1 MKLSVISSESDLP
14 RETELVRALFRAGL
28 QRFDLRKPAWSS
40 QTFESFLGSLSA
52 GERARV
58 VIHSHVELAS
68 RWGLAGTHEKDT
80 GEVSAKPSHCF
91 GLTSRAC
98 HDLKTLGAALG
109 RYDSVLVSP
118 IFESISKPGHGP
130 SGKFALSDLKQVL
143 SLRTTQQRRT
153 TVYALGGITAGNTMD
168 CAEMGFDGVM
178 VLGSI
183 WNSNDSL
190 EAFLRFKEICG
201 RDREPR
207 KDASGAFVA
216 AQP

>member
-14 RETELVRALFRAGL
+14 RENELVRALFRAGL
-28 QRFDLRKPAWSS
+28 HRFDLRKPSWSS
-40 QTFESFLGSLSA
+40 TALESFLGSLSA

-58 VIHSHVELAS
+58 VIHSHPALAS
-68 RWGLAGTHEKDT
+68 RWGLAGTHEQDD
-80 GEVSAKPSHCF
+80 GEVFAKPTHCF

-98 HDLKTLGAALG
+98 HDLKTLEAAVG

-118 IFESISKPGHGP
+118 LFQSISKPSYGP
-130 SGKFALSDLKQVL
+130 SEKFTWPDLKRL
-143 SLRTTQQRRT
+143 LNTRNAHQRRT
-153 TVYALGGITAGNTMD
+153 VVYALGGITAANTME
-168 CAEMGFDGVM
+168 CGELGFDGVA

-201 RDREPR
+201 RGLEPTREAP
-207 KDASGAFVA
+207 GPVVA
-216 AQP
+216 A